1 MKFINS
7 SQLCLKNRY
16 QGISRDRFYL
26 KNKKKN
32 EAIPVETN
40 GGVGISMLIIFG
52 IIYFKKKAFE
62 KYFPFV
68 INSLKICCKM
78 LANYG
83 YYIVNIDYY
92 YSDSVKKS
100 FSAIKCICILIYDHH
115 SSLWP

>member
-1 MKFINS
+1 
-7 SQLCLKNRY
+7 
-16 QGISRDRFYL
+16 
-26 KNKKKN
+26 
-32 EAIPVETN
+32 
-40 GGVGISMLIIFG
+40 MLLIFA
-52 IIYFKKKAFE
+52 IIYFKKTALE
-62 KYFPFV
+62 NYFPFAN
-68 INSLKICCKM
+68 NSLEIYFKM

>member
-1 MKFINS
+1 MFLPKK
-7 SQLCLKNRY
+7 Q
-16 QGISRDRFYL
+16 
-26 KNKKKN
+26 KKN

-40 GGVGISMLIIFG
+40 GGVGISILIIFA

-83 YYIVNIDYY
+83 YYIVNNDYY
-92 YSDSVKKS
+92 YSDSVKK
-100 FSAIKCICILIYDHH
+100 A
-115 SSLWP
+115 SLP

>member
-1 MKFINS
+1 MKFIKS
-7 SQLCLKNRY
+7 SQPCLKI
-16 QGISRDRFYL
+16 GIKGSQEFVSTL
-26 KNKKKN
+26 KTKKN